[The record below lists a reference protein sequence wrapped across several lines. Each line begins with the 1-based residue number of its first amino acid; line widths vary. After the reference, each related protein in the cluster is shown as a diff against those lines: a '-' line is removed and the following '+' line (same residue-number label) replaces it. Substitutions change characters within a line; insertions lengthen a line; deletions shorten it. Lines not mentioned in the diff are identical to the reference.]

1 MRANASSSPS
11 SALPSLIFSDE
22 FLYLFILL
30 SSLFLGFFI
39 RRLEEPRL
47 RRRFSSSVGILF
59 LFSFCRYDAG
69 YALFAAGINAA
80 IVHFAGSKLR
90 NILSFGFSFA
100 FLAFFRCATS
110 FGLPQPRPLA
120 NAVQLILS
128 LKSIALAF
136 EATDA
141 EVAAS
146 EISKVDDSDEKE
158 TIESTDRLRLQR
170 SAEAFPSPMDC
181 FAYSF
186 CYVGLFTGPF
196 FKYRTWLDW
205 TVNGQLTSHLSTRPF
220 LAQKLIWIPALAAIH
235 WAIKGLFPLEFV
247 DSPEFEELC
256 FWRRCFYMVPT
267 FTVFRTRMYLAWLLA
282 ECVAVAAAFGA
293 YPSSCRSRPGDG
305 PQNLLALRQ
314 PKEAG
319 SSSLDFDF
327 ETIRNID
334 IIGVELKPT
343 ARTAMR
349 CWNMS
354 VQYWLA
360 NYVYKRFSPR
370 RYGTLV
376 TMLVS
381 AYWHGFHAGYYLSF
395 LTVPLVVA
403 VDDLWAG
410 LVRKKLEKQQQ
421 QRSSSSPT
429 TITRPLLIYDW
440 VNWFL
445 RCRAYD
451 YMCMGFLMLSFERT
465 IKYWRS
471 IYFLPHIAYALLLLL
486 GLLLKKTSLFHSIV
500 DKDGRTKRD

>member
-1 MRANASSSPS
+1 
-11 SALPSLIFSDE
+11 
-22 FLYLFILL
+22 
-30 SSLFLGFFI
+30 
-39 RRLEEPRL
+39 
-47 RRRFSSSVGILF
+47 
-59 LFSFCRYDAG
+59 
-69 YALFAAGINAA
+69 
-80 IVHFAGSKLR
+80 
-90 NILSFGFSFA
+90 
-100 FLAFFRCATS
+100 
-110 FGLPQPRPLA
+110 
-120 NAVQLILS
+120 
-128 LKSIALAF
+128 
-136 EATDA
+136 
-141 EVAAS
+141 
-146 EISKVDDSDEKE
+146 
-158 TIESTDRLRLQR
+158 
-170 SAEAFPSPMDC
+170 
-181 FAYSF
+181 
-186 CYVGLFTGPF
+186 
-196 FKYRTWLDW
+196 
-205 TVNGQLTSHLSTRPF
+205 
-220 LAQKLIWIPALAAIH
+220 
-235 WAIKGLFPLEFV
+235 
-247 DSPEFEELC
+247 
-256 FWRRCFYMVPT
+256 
-267 FTVFRTRMYLAWLLA
+267 
-282 ECVAVAAAFGA
+282 
-293 YPSSCRSRPGDG
+293 
-305 PQNLLALRQ
+305 
-314 PKEAG
+314 
-319 SSSLDFDF
+319 
-327 ETIRNID
+327 
-334 IIGVELKPT
+334 
-343 ARTAMR
+343 MR

-500 DKDGRTKRD
+500 DKDGRTKRDWACPHWVENLGFPKEKSLIYSSMRTRSLIFIVEELAKTNGE

>member
-1 MRANASSSPS
+1 LSELSAEDEGREKNDITESSEH
-11 SALPSLIFSDE
+11 I
-22 FLYLFILL
+22 
-30 SSLFLGFFI
+30 
-39 RRLEEPRL
+39 
-47 RRRFSSSVGILF
+47 
-59 LFSFCRYDAG
+59 
-69 YALFAAGINAA
+69 
-80 IVHFAGSKLR
+80 
-90 NILSFGFSFA
+90 
-100 FLAFFRCATS
+100 
-110 FGLPQPRPLA
+110 
-120 NAVQLILS
+120 
-128 LKSIALAF
+128 
-136 EATDA
+136 
-141 EVAAS
+141 
-146 EISKVDDSDEKE
+146 
-158 TIESTDRLRLQR
+158 RLQR
-170 SAEAFPSPMDC
+170 LTEAFPSPMDC

-205 TVNGQLTSHLSTRPF
+205 TENGHITKNLSTRPF
-220 LAQKLIWIPALAAIH
+220 LAGKLIWIPALAAIH
-235 WAIKGLFPLEFV
+235 WTIKGLFPLDFV
-247 DSPEFEELC
+247 DSAEFEELD

-267 FTVFRTRMYLAWLLA
+267 FAVFRTRMYLAWLLA
-282 ECVAVAAAFGA
+282 ECVAVTAVFGA

-314 PKEAG
+314 QIKSG
-319 SSSLDFDF
+319 SISIDFDF

-410 LVRKKLEKQQQ
+410 LVRKKLEHLGQQQ
-421 QRSSSSPT
+421 QQQQQQAPIKT
-429 TITRPLLIYDW
+429 TSLLFYDG

-451 YMCMGFLMLSFERT
+451 YMCMGFLMLSYERT
-465 IKYWRS
+465 IKYWKS
-471 IYFLPHIAYALLLLL
+471 IYFLLHLVYVFLLLL
-486 GLLLKKTSLFHSIV
+486 GLVLKTISPLHSRM
-500 DKDGRTKRD
+500 DKDVRAKRD